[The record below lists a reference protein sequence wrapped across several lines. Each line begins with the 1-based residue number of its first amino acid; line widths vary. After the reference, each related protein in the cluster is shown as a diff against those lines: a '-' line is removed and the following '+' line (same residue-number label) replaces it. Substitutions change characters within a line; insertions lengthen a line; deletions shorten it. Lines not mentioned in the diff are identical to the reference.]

1 MSELL
6 FQTNYSLG
14 VNSNLLMDQARTLKM
29 YKAKNPAISF
39 FTTRSIH
46 FNGSNKAFNS
56 GEYDLYETG
65 RIIDTESLV
74 MRAFNKKNTLVFRD
88 GYEIKSK
95 NKENLKYIKR
105 RLSEISFVSKKKFDD
120 ILKEFAYNLISF
132 HNPYLVKVRKEEA
145 SSGEVRIDR
154 GKKNLKP
161 VAAYFCLAPETMEKK
176 LNDSGDATRYR
187 QYVGNNGDWRE
198 FAEHNIIYT
207 PFNKRT
213 GFTMGTPPL
222 ESVKEDIL
230 ALRRIE
236 ESVETLIYKS
246 LFPIIHLKVGTDKVP
261 AKTLPNGVS
270 EVDSAKAVLEN
281 IDDNGGIV
289 TSERI
294 DISAIGAESLAL
306 RVETYLEYFKKRV
319 YAGLGMA
326 NIDFGD
332 GDSTGRNTGEV
343 LSSSLKDSVIG
354 YQDILSQMVTN
365 DIFIELLL
373 ESGKYKYPF
382 EITEEDLV
390 YLEFNTVDTDE
401 KIKVENHSLNK
412 AAQGVLTTDELRE
425 ELGMPPM
432 EGGLKKSFSI
442 ELSEESN
449 RQAMELASHTAK
461 IAPKVSASAGSPSGN
476 KETKKTKSGNTKTK
490 NSKKG
495 GASNTSKSITSPKN
509 QHSDSERLS
518 TYLSDYAYRID
529 DVDLILRKTKREL
542 TDYLMLKVSS
552 NLIDG
557 TDFVPREVSILI
569 SNNLIELLDF
579 ITEKSRSIKDLQVK
593 FKKTIDKLVRSVNN
607 THMEFKNE

>member
-1 MSELL
+1 
-6 FQTNYSLG
+6 
-14 VNSNLLMDQARTLKM
+14 
-29 YKAKNPAISF
+29 
-39 FTTRSIH
+39 
-46 FNGSNKAFNS
+46 
-56 GEYDLYETG
+56 
-65 RIIDTESLV
+65 
-74 MRAFNKKNTLVFRD
+74 
-88 GYEIKSK
+88 
-95 NKENLKYIKR
+95 
-105 RLSEISFVSKKKFDD
+105 
-120 ILKEFAYNLISF
+120 
-132 HNPYLVKVRKEEA
+132 
-145 SSGEVRIDR
+145 
-154 GKKNLKP
+154 
-161 VAAYFCLAPETMEKK
+161 
-176 LNDSGDATRYR
+176 
-187 QYVGNNGDWRE
+187 
-198 FAEHNIIYT
+198 
-207 PFNKRT
+207 
-213 GFTMGTPPL
+213 MGTPPL

-412 AAQGVLTTDELRE
+412 AAQGAITTDELRE

-432 EGGLKKSFSI
+432 EGGLKNSFSV

-449 RQAMELASHTAK
+449 RQAMELANHAAK

-476 KETKKTKSGNTKTK
+476 KETKKTKGGNTKTK

-542 TDYLMLKVSS
+542 TDYLMLKVSN

-557 TDFVPREVSILI
+557 TDFVPKEISILI
-569 SNNLIELLDF
+569 SNNLVELLDF

-593 FKKTIDKLVRSVNN
+593 FKKTVDKLVRSVNN